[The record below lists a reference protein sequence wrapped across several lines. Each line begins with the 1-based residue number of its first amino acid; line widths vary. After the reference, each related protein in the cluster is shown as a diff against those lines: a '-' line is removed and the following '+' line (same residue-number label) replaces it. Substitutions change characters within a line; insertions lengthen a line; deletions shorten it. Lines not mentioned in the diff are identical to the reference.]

1 MTSSPREDDPL
12 LAHLPSH
19 VVVPP
24 MLLQP
29 GAKQIV
35 APAQLSSTPACAE
48 ADFIKPFISN
58 SKRQR
63 PQCIAHRG
71 YKAKYPENTMKAFSA
86 AIAAGAH
93 AVETDLHITKD
104 DVVVLSHDGNLK
116 RCFGRDEKII
126 DKNWDE
132 IKDLRTIQEPHERL
146 PRLSDLLE
154 FLAEEGRED
163 IWVFL
168 DIKLDNDAEKIMRL
182 IASTLSSTPS
192 QPSAPWIRRV
202 VLGLWAA
209 KYLPP
214 AQEHLPGFPMM
225 HIAFSTTYARQFF
238 KVDNI
243 GFNMMFYALLM
254 PGGKK
259 FLHDAQKVY
268 RRKVLAWT
276 INGED
281 NMKWCIRRGLD
292 GVVTDEVEKYLDVAE
307 SFDEEEESE
316 PWMPVA
322 LSTMWTAMKSYV
334 WVRVLLVFYGRK
346 VGLNEKVINE
356 KNRGGR

>member
-1 MTSSPREDDPL
+1 
-12 LAHLPSH
+12 
-19 VVVPP
+19 

-29 GAKQIV
+29 GAKQI
-35 APAQLSSTPACAE
+35 ASPAELSSSPVCAKLG
-48 ADFIKPFISN
+48 FIQQYTSA
-58 SKRQR
+58 SKRKR

-93 AVETDLHITKD
+93 ALETDLHITKD
-104 DVVVLSHDGNLK
+104 EVVVLSHDGNLK

-132 IKDLRTIQEPHERL
+132 IKDLRTIQEPHERI
-146 PRLSDLLE
+146 PRLADLLE
-154 FLAEEGRED
+154 FIAEEGRED

-168 DIKLDNDAEKIMRL
+168 DIKLDNNADKIMRL

-192 QPSAPWIRRV
+192 QPSAPWKQRI

-238 KVDNI
+238 EVDNV

-254 PGGKK
+254 PGGKS
-259 FLHDAQKVY
+259 FLRDAQQVY
-268 RRKVLAWT
+268 HRKMLSWT
-276 INGED
+276 INSEE

-292 GVVTDEVEKYLDVAE
+292 GVVTDEVEKYLALAE
-307 SFDEEEESE
+307 NFDDDEESE
-316 PWMPVA
+316 PWVPVA
-322 LSTMWTAMKSYV
+322 LSTMWAAMKSYV

-346 VGLNEKVINE
+346 VGINE
-356 KNRGGR
+356 KGISEKTRRR